1 MELIELL
8 MSKEYPG
15 QNRGFAFVEFH
26 NHACA
31 QAAKNTLSAPAY
43 TCAHALPGPAC
54 LHAMHAIAV

>member
-1 MELIELL
+1 VELIELL

-31 QAAKNTLSAPAY
+31 QAAKNTLSAPTY
-43 TCAHALPGPAC
+43 MCAR
-54 LHAMHAIAV
+54 